1 MVDSLDTALS
11 ALVGSQVTVLPAD
24 IPRDAGQAPVLLSF
38 STGAVLTAIYW
49 RIIENGMAGYSS
61 FDHEQI
67 YGLPAAINAIEVLR
81 DVLADRKLTSASLDH
96 ATGDLLF
103 KFSDDLMLQ
112 VFNFTGYE
120 IWDMRFPNGAVEYS
134 NYNK

>member
-11 ALVGSQVTVLPAD
+11 ALVGSRVTVLPAD
-24 IPRDAGQAPVLLSF
+24 IPRDAGQAPVLVSF
-38 STGAVLTAIYW
+38 STGAVLTAVYW
-49 RIIENGMAGYSS
+49 RIVENGMAGYSS

-67 YGLPAAINAIEVLR
+67 YGLPAAINAIDVLR
-81 DVLADRKLTSASLDH
+81 DVVTNRKLTLASLDH
-96 ATGDLLF
+96 RTGDLLF
-103 KFSDDLMLQ
+103 GFSDDLMLQ